1 MVLSGVEMGW
11 LGRIV
16 CVWGDQ
22 EGWVGTG
29 EGAGAGAGAAQGR
42 SRRRVMCE
50 ASWAMHN
57 I

>member
-29 EGAGAGAGAAQGR
+29 EGPGPGAAQGR
-42 SRRRVMCE
+42 SRRG
-50 ASWAMHN
+50 
-57 I
+57 

>member
-22 EGWVGTG
+22 EGTG
-29 EGAGAGAGAAQGR
+29 EGAGAGAAQGR
-42 SRRRVMCE
+42 SRRGVMCQ